1 MWFCS
6 TASGN
11 LATPEDTLDNLDNQ
25 WMFDNLSNPDDNIA
39 TPDEDE
45 QN

>member
-11 LATPEDTLDNLDNQ
+11 LATPEDNFDNLDNPH
-25 WMFDNLSNPDDNIA
+25 NPDDNLA

-45 QN
+45 QY